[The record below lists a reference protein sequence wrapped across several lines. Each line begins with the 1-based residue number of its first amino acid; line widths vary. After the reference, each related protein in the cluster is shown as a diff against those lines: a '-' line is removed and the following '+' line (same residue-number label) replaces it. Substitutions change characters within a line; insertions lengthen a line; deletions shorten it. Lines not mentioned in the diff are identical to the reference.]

1 MNSLLTAFNKSP
13 LFYQVLAYGLVGV
26 THNLFTF
33 VLFLLLTWKWLD
45 PKIAVTLLYPVG
57 ALIGYFGHAKL
68 SFSFSG
74 AHLMGLHRFFIA
86 HVVGYLTNI
95 LILFVFVDLLGYP
108 HFLIQAIAIFAVAGV
123 LFFLFRYYVFP
134 QRASG

>member
-1 MNSLLTAFNKSP
+1 MNSLLMAFNKSP

-57 ALIGYFGHAKL
+57 ALIGYLGNAKL

-74 AHLMGLHRFFIA
+74 AHLMGLYRFFIA
-86 HVVGYLTNI
+86 HIVGYLTNI

>member
-1 MNSLLTAFNKSP
+1 MNSLLTAFKKSP
-13 LFYQVLAYGLVGV
+13 LFSLVLAYGLVGV
-26 THNLFTF
+26 THNLLTF

-57 ALIGYFGHAKL
+57 ALIGYFGHAKF

-74 AHLMGLHRFFIA
+74 ANLIGLSRFFIT
-86 HVVGYLTNI
+86 HIIGYLTNV

-108 HFLIQAIAIFAVAGV
+108 HFVIQAIAIFAVAGV